1 MITVTE
7 QAKDLFLDVEHP
19 AGTVLRL
26 DPMVDES
33 TGDTQVGIASGEP
46 KEDDQI
52 IERDGEKL
60 LHIAAPVSEAL
71 SGSKLDLVET
81 PEGPAIGLQTPDP
94 GIFTDDS

>member
-33 TGDTQVGIASGEP
+33 TGETQVGIAAGEP

-52 IERDGEKL
+52 NR
-60 LHIAAPVSEAL
+60 A
-71 SGSKLDLVET
+71 
-81 PEGPAIGLQTPDP
+81 
-94 GIFTDDS
+94 